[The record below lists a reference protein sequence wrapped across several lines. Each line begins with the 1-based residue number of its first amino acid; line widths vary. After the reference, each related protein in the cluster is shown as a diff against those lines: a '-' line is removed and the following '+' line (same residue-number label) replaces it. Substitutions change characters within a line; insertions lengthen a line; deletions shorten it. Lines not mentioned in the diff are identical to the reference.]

1 MSTLKLGALL
11 VRTLAKPVANSIKTQ
26 AKQHATFREFC
37 ISIAQFSHKLE
48 MNMKMK
54 FLGYRKEVIRPLN
67 DTKAI
72 EAGANFLSE
81 SFIFGVAATIILAE
95 NWRSRVSAKNR
106 RNQVDDSLEK
116 LEMETTGLRETIQS
130 MQSGQAALQSKMD
143 ETTQENEQLKKM
155 LDEIL
160 SVSLGLRKHT
170 GYEQPTVIQLPGFE
184 K

>member
-26 AKQHATFREFC
+26 AKQHASFREFC
-37 ISIAQFSHKLE
+37 ISVAQISHRME

-81 SFIFGVAATIILAE
+81 SFIFGVAASIILAE
-95 NWRSRVSAKNR
+95 NWRSRASAKNR
-106 RNQVDDSLEK
+106 RNQVDESLEK
-116 LEMETTGLRETIQS
+116 LEMETNSLRESIQA
-130 MQSGQAALQSKMD
+130 MQSGQAALQSRL
-143 ETTQENEQLKKM
+143 EESTHENEQLKKM
-155 LDEIL
+155 LDEVIVY
-160 SVSLGLRKHT
+160 SV
-170 GYEQPTVIQLPGFE
+170 
-184 K
+184 